1 MVRDQ
6 DPAPAS
12 RISLRG
18 QASLPEREECENIS
32 AAEVV
37 DRFPASLEKWV
48 GETDYRGRC
57 QT

>member
-6 DPAPAS
+6 DPAPACP
-12 RISLRG
+12 ISLRG

-37 DRFPASLEKWV
+37 DRFPASLEKSSISKWV
-48 GETDYRGRC
+48 GETD
-57 QT
+57 